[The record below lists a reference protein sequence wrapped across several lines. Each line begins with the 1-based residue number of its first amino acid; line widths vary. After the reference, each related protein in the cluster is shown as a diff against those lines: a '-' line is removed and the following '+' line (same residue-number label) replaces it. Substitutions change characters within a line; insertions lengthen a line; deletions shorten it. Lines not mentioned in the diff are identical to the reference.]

1 MFDTRVT
8 SYLVT
13 STDRWSDQGHW
24 TFHTNKRE
32 AIDFASDEHITGG
45 TWRVYR
51 RTVTVGLDGVETE
64 TLRRIFIETPAD
76 RAARRAKGEKS

>member
-1 MFDTRVT
+1 MTRT
-8 SYLVT
+8 TTYLVT

-24 TFHTNKRE
+24 TFHTNKAE
-32 AIDFASDEHITGG
+32 AINFASDERITGG

-64 TLRRIFIETPAD
+64 TLRRIFIETPRD
-76 RAARRAKGEKS
+76 RAERRAREQGSK